1 MSKRCVIGV
10 DLGGTNVRA
19 AAFYEDGTWAGERIE
34 QTSRGREGYEAT
46 VEAVGLAIMEAA
58 HKAEC
63 KPEAVG
69 VAIPGT
75 VNDATG
81 IVHWSPNLGY
91 EEDGVFRYWVD
102 IPFRATLERWVDLP
116 MVMANDANAAAL
128 GEYMYG
134 SGKASANCLVMFTLG
149 TGIGNGVIMSPSAVH
164 GKAKGPL
171 MLLGG
176 NKGGAEMGH
185 SIILNGGLDCSAGNY
200 GSIEAYCQRDAIV
213 KRAVYKLIRGQESII
228 NDMVG
233 GDYSK
238 LTPRIL
244 SEAAHKG
251 DELAQEVWEEV
262 GMLLGVGVGNAINIF
277 APDIVAIG
285 GQISKAGEYLFKAVR
300 RAARDT
306 AIPSLFCDARI
317 VQAEQLEDAGL
328 LGGAA
333 LAFQALAD

>member
-1 MSKRCVIGV
+1 VSKRCVIGV

-19 AAFYEDGTWAGERIE
+19 AAVYEDGTWAGERIE
-34 QTSRGREGYEAT
+34 QSSRGREGYVAT
-46 VEAVGLAIMEAA
+46 LESVGQAVLEAA
-58 HKAEC
+58 RKAAA

-91 EEDGVFRYWVD
+91 EENGVFRYWLD
-102 IPFRATLERWVDLP
+102 IPFRETLSRWVDLP
-116 MVMANDANAAAL
+116 IVMANDANAATL

-134 SGKASANCLVMFTLG
+134 SGKGYAKCLVMFTLG
-149 TGIGNGVIMSPSAVH
+149 TGIGNGVILSPDAVH

-185 SIILNGGLDCSAGNY
+185 SIILKGGLDCSAGNY

-213 KRAVYKLIRGQESII
+213 QRAIYKLIRGQDSLL
-228 NDMVG
+228 NAMVG

-238 LTPRIL
+238 LTPKVL
-244 SEAAHKG
+244 SQAADEG
-251 DELAQEVWEEV
+251 DVLAQEVWEEV

-277 APDIVAIG
+277 APDVVAIG
-285 GQISKAGEYLFKAVR
+285 GQISKAGEHLFKAVR
-300 RAARDT
+300 RSARDT
-306 AIPSLFCDARI
+306 AIPGLFRDARI
-317 VQAEQLEDAGL
+317 LQAEQIEDAGL

-333 LAFQALAD
+333 LAFQSLSD